1 MGLPELSWAS
11 NSFVSHVDLTHSTVG
26 YVALGIFVLAY
37 ALVMAEEFT
46 HLRKSKPVILAAGII
61 WLLVAASYPGSDPHA
76 VEQALRHNILEY
88 AELMLFFL
96 VAMTYINAMEDRLV
110 FECLRAWFGAQGVY
124 VSTTFLDYGH
134 FGLLYLAVCRQSYHS
149 LAHVRGCPCCRG

>member
-11 NSFVSHVDLTHSTVG
+11 LGSVSHVDLTHSTVG

-37 ALVMAEEFT
+37 ALVMTEEFT

-110 FECLRAWFGAQGVY
+110 FECLRAWLVRKGFTYRQLFWITGI
-124 VSTTFLDYGH
+124 
-134 FGLLYLAVCRQSYHS
+134 LAFCI
-149 LAHVRGCPCCRG
+149 